1 VDCPKCGAANLD
13 KATQCGHCAAEL
25 PRTARARGWFLQH
38 PLVVTLSGA
47 LVAGLCTVIVALI
60 NTGSGE
66 KHTLISVEEMQE
78 DAFVKKPADPETP
91 NRNVAPAFPNEPPLP
106 EDWISNGSRD
116 GLYAPADC
124 AVDALIADITAP
136 EHTSQAKAWA
146 GAAGIQP
153 ADIPAYFRSLTP
165 VRLRF
170 DTRVTNYDYRDGHAD
185 GYQAVLQAGT
195 TVLIDNRGVPRA
207 KCNCGNPLAKP
218 SDSGSTD
225 DDVDD
230 YASNP
235 ENAWDGFNPTRVAT
249 VTSGQ
254 RVDQFVLMDLDDG
267 QVYRRPVGSGSAG
280 DVAVGPGDPACGTL
294 GESTSCGGPGPQATP
309 EDIAQLEKTLNRL
322 AEAVERGDC
331 QALMDAMSSAVV
343 QQFGTGDLA
352 GCQQLFD
359 VVGSLGGITVD
370 AMRVISQTGAQA
382 VVEVTMTLNGETVTQ
397 PNNFVRENGNW
408 KVGL

>member
-1 VDCPKCGAANLD
+1 MDCPKCGAANLD

-25 PRTARARGWFLQH
+25 PKTARTRGWLLQH

-60 NTGSGE
+60 NSGSEE
-66 KHTLISVEEMQE
+66 KHTLISADEMQE
-78 DAFVKKPADPETP
+78 DSFVENPADPDP
-91 NRNVAPAFPNEPPLP
+91 PDRGVSPAFPKKPPLP
-106 EDWISNGSRD
+106 DWITGGSLE
-116 GLYAPADC
+116 GLYAPGDC
-124 AVDALIADITAP
+124 KVEDLIADLTAP
-136 EHTSQAKAWA
+136 AHAGQATAWA
-146 GAAGIQP
+146 GAAGIRRE
-153 ADIPAYFRSLTP
+153 DIPTYFRSLTP

-185 GYQAVLQAGT
+185 DYQAVLQAGT
-195 TVLIDNRGVPRA
+195 SVLIDNRGVPRV
-207 KCNCGNPLAKP
+207 KCNCGNPLMEP

-225 DDVDD
+225 EDVEDF
-230 YASNP
+230 ASNP
-235 ENAWDGFNPTRVAT
+235 ENAWDGFTPTEVAT
-249 VTSGQ
+249 VRSGSQ
-254 RVDQFVLMDLDDG
+254 VDQFVLMDLDDG

-322 AEAVERGDC
+322 AQAVEQSDC

-352 GCQQLFD
+352 ACQQLFD
-359 VVGSLGGITVD
+359 LVGSLGGITVD
-370 AMRVISQTGAQA
+370 EMRVISQTGAHA